1 MHEWGCFR
9 QRKQCLQS
17 SCTERERTE
26 DKDVWETERRR
37 VAESINEVG
46 EVGRWR
52 GGRGCVGSVKD
63 RRLYPKRM
71 ETHWSI
77 LGGDMITFTN
87 TCTHRRVYT

>member
-1 MHEWGCFR
+1 MGCVR
-9 QRKQCLQS
+9 VSEEKRK
-17 SCTERERTE
+17 RG
-26 DKDVWETERRR
+26 WR